1 MSQGHFRVEDFRKIE
16 EQVQDRSIDAM
27 PVAELIKLKVSL
39 VTNTPTA
46 EVNPIFQRRWDRAYT
61 EISSLIDSKVAK
73 RRFQIAIWVSSVILI
88 VSLINLVRGF
98 M

>member
-1 MSQGHFRVEDFRKIE
+1 MSQGHFRIEDFRKIE

-27 PVAELIKLKVSL
+27 PVAELTKLKVSL

-46 EVNPIFQRRWDRAYT
+46 DINPIFQLRWDRAYT
-61 EISSLIDSKVAK
+61 EISSLIDSKLAK